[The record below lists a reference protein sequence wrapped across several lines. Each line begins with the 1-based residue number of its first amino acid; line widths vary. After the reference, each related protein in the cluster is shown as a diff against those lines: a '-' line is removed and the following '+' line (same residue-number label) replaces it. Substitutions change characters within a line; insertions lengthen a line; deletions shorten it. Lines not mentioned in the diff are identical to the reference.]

1 VIKSSQQK
9 IDKTMISVTAIGR
22 LGQDPGV
29 KFLENSSVTEVSL
42 AVDIFD
48 REKTTNWY
56 RLKIWGKRGE
66 SFANLARKG
75 SLVAVSGNL
84 VQRLW
89 TNKEGVDKISIEISV
104 SDWKLLGRKSDSIDE
119 DDIVF

>member
-1 VIKSSQQK
+1 
-9 IDKTMISVTAIGR
+9 MISVTAVGR
-22 LGQDPGV
+22 LGQDPET
-29 KFLENSSVTEVSL
+29 KFIENSSATEVSL

-48 REKTTNWY
+48 REKKTNWY
-56 RLKIWGKRGE
+56 KLKIWGKRGE
-66 SFANLARKG
+66 SFANLTKKG

-89 TNKEGVDKISIEISV
+89 TNREGVEKMSIEISV
-104 SDWKLLGRKSDSIDE
+104 SDWKLLERKSDSINE

>member
-1 VIKSSQQK
+1 
-9 IDKTMISVTAIGR
+9 MISVTAIGR
-22 LGQDPGV
+22 LGQDPQT

-56 RLKIWGKRGE
+56 KLKIWGKRGE
-66 SFANLARKG
+66 SFATLAKKG
-75 SLVAVSGNL
+75 SLVGVSGNL
-84 VQRLW
+84 VQRAW
-89 TNKEGVDKISIEISV
+89 TTKEGSEKMSIEISV
-104 SDWKLLGRKSDSIDE
+104 SDWKLLDKKSDSIDE

>member
-1 VIKSSQQK
+1 
-9 IDKTMISVTAIGR
+9 MISVTAIGR
-22 LGQDPGV
+22 LGQNPETR
-29 KFLENSSVTEVSL
+29 FLENSSVTEASL

-56 RLKIWGKRGE
+56 RIKIWGKRGE
-66 SFANLARKG
+66 SFAKLATKG

-84 VQRLW
+84 VQRAW
-89 TNKEGVDKISIEISV
+89 TNKEGVEKMSIEISV
-104 SDWKLLGRKSDSIDE
+104 SDWKLLDKKSDSINE

>member
-1 VIKSSQQK
+1 
-9 IDKTMISVTAIGR
+9 MILVTAIGR

-29 KFLENSSVTEVSL
+29 KFLENSSITEVSL

-66 SFANLARKG
+66 SFANLAKKG

-104 SDWKLLGRKSDSIDE
+104 LEWKLLDKKTNDINE